1 MALLATL
8 TAAMYDE
15 HDDTHDVM
23 QMMLPM
29 KMDNGHG
36 ITVL

>member
-23 QMMLPM
+23 QM
-29 KMDNGHG
+29 DDGHG
-36 ITVL
+36 ISVL